1 MRSLTFLSLLLPL
14 VSVFAEPEQKFFE
27 SPVIMPQEKKL
38 FFLHIPKCGGTSAA
52 KLFEEAYGLQN
63 QFLQGFDPSSS
74 NNNQILTQLCDFL
87 KTDTTCNYAS
97 HHISF
102 FHLNE
107 LSEKVDLITFLRDPI
122 KRQISQR
129 KHWSH
134 ISLTSPDAVKQW
146 RTLNLGSDYTSN
158 LQTLY
163 LTSFDPESSEI
174 NMEDHLESAKYN
186 LKNKIKFFGF
196 TEELELSLNL
206 FFKSLGIH
214 TPFEMPFENTASTRP
229 ESDISFDEEKLRQE
243 NWADIELYKFAKE
256 LFYERFPHL
265 KH

>member
-1 MRSLTFLSLLLPL
+1 MRSFKFISLLLPL
-14 VSVFAEPEQKFFE
+14 VSVFAETEQKFFE

-38 FFLHIPKCGGTSAA
+38 FFLHIPKCGGTSAI
-52 KLFEEAYGLQN
+52 KLFNEAYGLQN
-63 QFLQGFDPSSS
+63 HFFKDFDPSQS
-74 NNNQILTQLCDFL
+74 NNNEILTKLCGFL
-87 KTDTTCNYAS
+87 KTDTTCNFAS
-97 HHISF
+97 HHIPF

-107 LSEKVDLITFLRDPI
+107 LSEKVDIITFLRDPV

-134 ISLTSPDAVKQW
+134 FNFKRPDAVKLW
-146 RTLNLGSDYTSN
+146 RSLRWGSDYTSN

-229 ESDISFDEEKLRQE
+229 DLDISFDEEKLRQE

>member
-1 MRSLTFLSLLLPL
+1 MRSFKFISLLLPL
-14 VSVFAEPEQKFFE
+14 VSVFAETEQKFFE

-38 FFLHIPKCGGTSAA
+38 FFLHIPKCGGTSAV
-52 KLFEEAYGLQN
+52 KLLNEAYNIQNHFLRFFDPFQSDNN
-63 QFLQGFDPSSS
+63 QFL
-74 NNNQILTQLCDFL
+74 TKLCDFL
-87 KTDTTCNYAS
+87 KTDKTYNFTS
-97 HHISF
+97 HHIPF
-102 FHLNE
+102 FHLNNF
-107 LSEKVDLITFLRDPI
+107 SEKVDIITFLRDPV
-122 KRQISQR
+122 KRQISNI
-129 KHWSH
+129 KDWSH
-134 ISLTSPDAVKQW
+134 FNFKRPDAVRLW
-146 RTLNLGSDYTSN
+146 RSIRRGSDYTSN

-196 TEELELSLNL
+196 TEELELSFQL

-265 KH
+265 KR